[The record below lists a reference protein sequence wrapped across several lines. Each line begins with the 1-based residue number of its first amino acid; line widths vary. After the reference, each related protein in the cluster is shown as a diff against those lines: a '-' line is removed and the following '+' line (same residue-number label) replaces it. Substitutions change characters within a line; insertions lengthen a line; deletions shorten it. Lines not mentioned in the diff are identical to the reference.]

1 MAFKPLLAAT
11 LEDINTLQ
19 ETLFASPKLDGIRC
33 VIRDGKALSRSL
45 KPLGNERLR
54 EVLSHPV
61 LNGLDG
67 ELVAGDPTS
76 ESAFNSTTRAVRGE
90 KANSDHVVFAVFD
103 DFTNPA
109 LPFCQRLD
117 TVKQKVLQAQALDL
131 PVRLVQQSLVYPR
144 DIDAVYQ
151 EYLTRGYEGV
161 MLRHPAS
168 PYKYG
173 RSTLREG
180 FLLKLKP
187 FADSEAIV
195 IGYEEQMTN
204 QNEATVSELGY
215 TKRSSAQAG
224 KVPAGVL
231 GALRVRDLVTGVEFS
246 IGGGFT
252 AAERKDLWDERESL
266 IGRVAKYKSCIIGVV
281 SAPRFPVFLGWRMQE
296 DM

>member
-1 MAFKPLLAAT
+1 MSFKPLLAAT
-11 LEDINTLQ
+11 LEDIGTLQ

-54 EVLSHPV
+54 EILSYPV

-76 ESAFNSTTRAVRGE
+76 ENVFNFTTRAVRAK
-90 KANSDHVVFAVFD
+90 KADSDHVVFAVFD
-103 DFTNPA
+103 DFTNPY

-117 TVKQKVLQAQALDL
+117 TVKQKVLQAQAFNL
-131 PVRLVQQSLVYPR
+131 PVRLVQQTLVCSR
-144 DIDAVYQ
+144 DIDTVYQ
-151 EYLTRGYEGV
+151 EYLTQGYEGV

-180 FLLKLKP
+180 YLLKLKP
-187 FADSEAIV
+187 FADSEAV
-195 IGYEEQMTN
+195 VLGYEEQMTN

-215 TKRSSAQAG
+215 TKRSSALAG

-231 GALRVRDLVTGVEFS
+231 GALRVQDLETGVEFS

-252 AAERKDLWDERESL
+252 AVERKTLWDEKESL
-266 IGRVAKYKSCIIGVV
+266 VGRIVKYKSCIIGVV
-281 SAPRFPVFLGWRMQE
+281 SAPRFPVFLGWRIQE
-296 DM
+296 DL